1 MHDIPSNFIKTIMEN
16 DIQTKKHSN
25 IITRFPPEPNGF
37 LHIGH
42 ARAIIINFELAK
54 HFGGQTN
61 LRFDDTNPEKE
72 DDIFVQNIIKDI
84 EWLGYTPNRI
94 IYASDYF
101 EEMYHRAMILI
112 KKGLAYVDESSP
124 EDIKSMRGST
134 GIPGKLSPYRERP
147 VEENIELFEAMKR
160 GEKEEGSAVLRAKI
174 DMSSPNM
181 NMRDPVMYR
190 ISYDVHHHRGNDWC
204 IYPMYDFAHPL
215 EDAIEGITHSL
226 CSLEFE
232 DHRPL
237 YDWFVKHCEMPLVP
251 RQIEFGR
258 LNIENTVMSKRYL
271 RALVEEGKVTGWDDP
286 RMPTLKGLR
295 RRGYTPNAIKAFI
308 LNAGLSKINSTIE
321 NTMLDAALRDDLNVS
336 APRLMAIK
344 DPLKVIITNYPSDDV
359 EYLDVEL
366 HQDRPELGSRRI
378 AFSKEIYIEKE
389 DFIEVKPNKKYK
401 RLYVG
406 GEVRLFHAYFI
417 QANRIIYKDNGDIDY
432 IEATYD
438 PETKSGSGFE
448 ERKPNGTIHFV
459 DAKENAK
466 ATFNIFSPMILD
478 EEEGDFLQ
486 KFKEDSWKTQQ
497 GFVESYV
504 KTMKPEDACQ
514 FKRLGFYVIDKESK
528 EHDIRINE
536 IVTLKG
542 SKG

>member
-16 DIQTKKHSN
+16 DLSSKKHDD

-42 ARAIIINFELAK
+42 ARAIVTNFELAK
-54 HFGGQTN
+54 HFGGKTN

-72 DDIFVQNIIKDI
+72 DDIFVQNIIQDI
-84 EWLGYTPNRI
+84 RWLGYVPHDI

-101 EEMYHRAMILI
+101 EEMYDRAMLLV
-112 KKGLAYVDESSP
+112 KKGLAYVDESTP
-124 EDIKSMRGST
+124 EAIRDMRGST
-134 GIPGKLSPYRERP
+134 GIPGKPSPYRDRP
-147 VEENIELFEAMKR
+147 TQENIALFEAMKN
-160 GEKEEGSAVLRAKI
+160 GEKKEGSCVLRAKI
-174 DMSSPNM
+174 DMTSPNM
-181 NMRDPVMYR
+181 NMRDPVIYR
-190 ISYDVHHHRGNDWC
+190 ISFDHHHHRGNDWC
-204 IYPMYDFAHPL
+204 IFPMYDFAHPL

-237 YDWFVKHCEMPLVP
+237 YDWVVLHCEMPKVP

-286 RMPTLKGLR
+286 RMPTLKGLK
-295 RRGYTPNAIKAFI
+295 RRGYTPEAIKSFI

-321 NTMLDAALRDDLNVS
+321 SNMLDAALRDDLNVS
-336 APRLMAIK
+336 APRLMAVKQPIK
-344 DPLKVIITNYPSDDV
+344 VVITNYPKDQV
-359 EYLDVEL
+359 EYLEVEL
-366 HQDRPELGSRRI
+366 HQDKPELGTRKIS
-378 AFSKEIYIEKE
+378 FSNELYIEKD
-389 DFIEVKPNKKYK
+389 DFLEEKPNKKYK
-401 RLYVG
+401 RLYLG

-417 QANRIIYKDNGDIDY
+417 KANQVFYKDNGEIDY

-438 PETKSGSGFE
+438 LATKSGTDFN

-459 DAKENAK
+459 DAKEGLK

-478 EEEGDFLQ
+478 EDEGDFLE
-486 KFKEDSWKTQQ
+486 KFKEDSWQTEK
-497 GFVESYV
+497 GFVEPFV
-504 KTMKPEDACQ
+504 KTMNPGDKCQ
-514 FKRLGFYVIDKESK
+514 FKRLGFYTIDALSTP
-528 EHDIRINE
+528 EHIQINE

-542 SKG
+542 SK